1 MIHSHN
7 DDLSH
12 FRVTFRSRAARR
24 QTALKIAMFGG
35 LMSGVALST
44 TGCSSASATDWS
56 KEEAVAQTDN
66 AAAKAVPT
74 QVAVAEPKA
83 SEAAVRGVIA
93 PQLMATIASRM
104 TAGIV
109 SMPYRVG
116 QSFGKGA
123 MLAKFDCSI
132 TQAQYAAA
140 NAATAAYKK
149 TYDTNVE
156 LDAYQAVGKNEV
168 GVSKANLGKAVA
180 EGRAV
185 AAELGQCAVY
195 SPFSGTV
202 VEEIAHSHEVAATGQ
217 PLMKIQS
224 NSALEVQLIVP
235 SSWMTWMKPGV
246 PFSFKVDETGATV
259 TGSVTRLGASVDP
272 VSKTIRITGSVKR
285 DGTVPVK
292 RDGTLPILPGMSGT
306 ASFEARGGNGKPA

>member
-1 MIHSHN
+1 MTRSHN

-12 FRVTFRSRAARR
+12 FRVTIRNRNARR
-24 QTALKIAMFGG
+24 QAAIKIALFGS

-44 TGCSSASATDWS
+44 TGCSTASATDWS
-56 KEEAVAQTDN
+56 KEEAVAQTEN
-66 AAAKAVPT
+66 TVAKSAPA
-74 QVAVAEPKA
+74 QVAVAQPKA
-83 SEAAVRGVIA
+83 SEEAIRGVIA

-116 QSFGKGA
+116 QSFGQGA

-180 EGRAV
+180 ESRAV

-195 SPFSGTV
+195 APFSGTV

-217 PLMKIQS
+217 PLLKIQS

-235 SSWMTWMKPGV
+235 SNWMTWVKPGV

-259 TGSVTRLGASVDP
+259 TGTVTRLGASVDP

-285 DGTVPVK
+285 DGNA
-292 RDGTLPILPGMSGT
+292 PILPGMSGT
-306 ASFEARGGNGKPA
+306 ASFNERGGNGKPA